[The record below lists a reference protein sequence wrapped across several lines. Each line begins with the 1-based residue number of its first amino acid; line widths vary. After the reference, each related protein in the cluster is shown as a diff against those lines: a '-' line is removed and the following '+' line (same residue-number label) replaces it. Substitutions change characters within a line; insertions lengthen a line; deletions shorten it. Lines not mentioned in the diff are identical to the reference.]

1 MSNLLVWPI
10 VVPLI
15 AALLASVWPRRGAAL
30 AVLAILVNFAVAVV
44 LLLTVNAQGLQS
56 QLLAG
61 WPVSL
66 AIALRADYIST
77 LLLVLTATIYLLTSL
92 YALRYYKS
100 RDVASRFWPL
110 WLMLLVAL
118 NALFLSRDLF
128 NLYVALELLT
138 ISAAALVAVS
148 ASNESLQAAL
158 RYLILS
164 LVGSLLFLAG
174 IVLIYTRY
182 GTLDLQVLSEIVTL
196 DVSLWVALATMS
208 AGLALKCALFP
219 LHFWLPSTHASA
231 TAPVSAIL
239 SALVVKAAFYLLLR
253 LWLDLADDSAKEG
266 VTGFLGLLGA
276 FGVLW
281 GSYNAFYASRLKL
294 LAAYSTIA
302 QLGYLF
308 MFLPIVV
315 ATPGVEASPVFAAM
329 ILFLLSHA
337 VAKAGFFLAVGYVQ
351 QRIGHDNIDDLN
363 GLAHRLP
370 ISTFAIALAGLALI
384 GLPPSGS
391 FLAKWVLI
399 GALISQA
406 HWFYLGVVFAGT
418 LLAAAY
424 TFRILGIA
432 LTNTEEPVLKDGQ
445 HSDGDAAQPSKQR
458 ESSAAWIALTLVLLA
473 TVGLG
478 LNSTELWSFMSR
490 QGEVI
495 AYGF

>member
-1 MSNLLVWPI
+1 MIVNLV
-10 VVPLI
+10 
-15 AALLASVWPRRGAAL
+15 AAV
-30 AVLAILVNFAVAVV
+30 I
-44 LLLTVNAQGLQS
+44 LLLTVNAQGVQS

-66 AIALRADYIST
+66 AIALRADYVSSV
-77 LLLVLTATIYLLTSL
+77 LLVLTATIFLLTSL
-92 YALRYYKS
+92 YALSYYTS

-138 ISAAALVAVS
+138 ISAVALVAVN

-158 RYLILS
+158 RYLTLS

-174 IVLIYTRY
+174 VVLIYTRY
-182 GTLDLQVLSEIVTL
+182 GTLDLQVLSELVTL
-196 DVSLWVALATMS
+196 DLTLWIALATMS

-253 LWLDLADDSAKEG
+253 LWFDLADSSAKEG
-266 VTGFLGLLGA
+266 ATGFFGLLGA

-281 GSYNAFYASRLKL
+281 GSYNALCASRLKL
-294 LAAYSTIA
+294 LAAYSTVA

-308 MFLPIVV
+308 MFLPLI
-315 ATPGVEASPVFAAM
+315 AGAPDGQASPISAAM
-329 ILFLLSHA
+329 MLFLLSHA
-337 VAKAGFFLAVGYVQ
+337 VAKAGLFLAVGYVQ
-351 QRIGHDNIDDLN
+351 QRIGHDNIDDLD
-363 GLAHRLP
+363 GLARRLP

-391 FLAKWVLI
+391 FLAKWALI

-406 HWFYLGVVFAGT
+406 HWFYLGVVFTGT

-432 LTNTEEPVLKDGQ
+432 LTNAGEPE
-445 HSDGDAAQPSKQR
+445 SDAHQLSGNSAALPSER
-458 ESSAAWIALTLVLLA
+458 GESSGAWIALSLVLLA

-478 LNSTELWSFMSR
+478 SNSAELWSFMSR
-490 QGEVI
+490 QG
-495 AYGF
+495 

>member
-1 MSNLLVWPI
+1 MS
-10 VVPLI
+10 
-15 AALLASVWPRRGAAL
+15 S
-30 AVLAILVNFAVAVV
+30 
-44 LLLTVNAQGLQS
+44 VNAQGLQS

-61 WPVSL
+61 WPVGL
-66 AIALRADYIST
+66 AIALQADYISS

-92 YALRYYKS
+92 YALTYYKS
-100 RDVASRFWPL
+100 SEVASRFWPL
-110 WLMLLVAL
+110 WLLLLVAL

-138 ISAAALVAVS
+138 ISAVALVAVS

-158 RYLILS
+158 RYMTLS

-182 GTLDLQVLSEIVTL
+182 GTLDLQVLSELVTL
-196 DVSLWVALATMS
+196 DLSLWIALATMS

-219 LHFWLPSTHASA
+219 LHFWLPDTHASA

-253 LWLDLADDSAKEG
+253 LWFDLADDSVKEG
-266 VTGFLGLLGA
+266 VTGLLGLLGA

-281 GSYNAFYASRLKL
+281 GSYNALFAARLKL

-308 MFLPIVV
+308 MFLPLIVL
-315 ATPGVEASPVFAAM
+315 APGGEASPLFAAM

-337 VAKAGFFLAVGYVQ
+337 VAKAGLFLAIGYVQ
-351 QRIGHDNIDDLN
+351 QRIGHDNIEDLN
-363 GLAHRLP
+363 GLAHHLP
-370 ISTFAIALAGLALI
+370 VSTFAFALAGLALI

-399 GALISQA
+399 GALIAQA
-406 HWFYLGVVFAGT
+406 HWLYLGVVFTGT

-424 TFRILGIA
+424 TFRILGIV
-432 LTNTEEPVLKDGQ
+432 LTNVAGPELGRDQ
-445 HSDGDAAQPSKQR
+445 HSDSGTAQPSELR
-458 ESSAAWIALTLVLLA
+458 ESSAAWIALSLVLLA
-473 TVGLG
+473 TLGLG
-478 LNSTELWSFMSR
+478 LNSAELWSFMSR
-490 QGEVI
+490 QG
-495 AYGF
+495 

>member
-1 MSNLLVWPI
+1 MANLLVWPV

-30 AVLAILVNFAVAVV
+30 AVLAIVANVVAAVV

-61 WPVSL
+61 WPVGL
-66 AIALRADYIST
+66 AIALQADYISS

-92 YALRYYKS
+92 YALTYYKS
-100 RDVASRFWPL
+100 SEVASRFWPL
-110 WLMLLVAL
+110 WLLLLVAL

-138 ISAAALVAVS
+138 ISAVALVAVS

-158 RYLILS
+158 RYMTLS

-182 GTLDLQVLSEIVTL
+182 GTLDLQVLSELVTL
-196 DVSLWVALATMS
+196 DLSLWIALATMS

-219 LHFWLPSTHASA
+219 LHFWLPDTHASA

-253 LWLDLADDSAKEG
+253 LWFDLADDSVKEG
-266 VTGFLGLLGA
+266 VTGLLGLLGA

-281 GSYNAFYASRLKL
+281 GSYNALFAARLKL

-308 MFLPIVV
+308 MFLPLIVL
-315 ATPGVEASPVFAAM
+315 APGGEASPLFAAM

-337 VAKAGFFLAVGYVQ
+337 VAKAGLFLAIGYVQ
-351 QRIGHDNIDDLN
+351 QRIGHDNIEDLN
-363 GLAHRLP
+363 GLAHHLP
-370 ISTFAIALAGLALI
+370 VSTFAFALAGLALI

-399 GALISQA
+399 GALIAQA
-406 HWFYLGVVFAGT
+406 HWLYLGVVFTGT

-424 TFRILGIA
+424 TFRILGIV
-432 LTNTEEPVLKDGQ
+432 LTNVAGPELGRDQ
-445 HSDGDAAQPSKQR
+445 HSDSGTAQPSELR
-458 ESSAAWIALTLVLLA
+458 ESSAAWIALSLVLLA
-473 TVGLG
+473 TFGLG
-478 LNSTELWSFMSR
+478 LNSAELWSFMSR
-490 QGEVI
+490 QG
-495 AYGF
+495 

>member
-1 MSNLLVWPI
+1 MANLLVWPV

-30 AVLAILVNFAVAVV
+30 AVLAIVANVVAAVV

-61 WPVSL
+61 WPVGL
-66 AIALRADYIST
+66 AIALQADYISS

-92 YALRYYKS
+92 YALTYYKS
-100 RDVASRFWPL
+100 SEVASRFWPL
-110 WLMLLVAL
+110 WLLLLVAL
-118 NALFLSRDLF
+118 NALFLS
-128 NLYVALELLT
+128 LELLT
-138 ISAAALVAVS
+138 ISAVALVAVS

-158 RYLILS
+158 RYMTLS

-182 GTLDLQVLSEIVTL
+182 GTLDLQVLSELVTL
-196 DVSLWVALATMS
+196 DLSLWIALATMS

-219 LHFWLPSTHASA
+219 LHFWLPDTHASA

-253 LWLDLADDSAKEG
+253 LWFDLADDSVKEG
-266 VTGFLGLLGA
+266 VTGLLGLLGA

-281 GSYNAFYASRLKL
+281 GSYNALFAARLKL

-308 MFLPIVV
+308 MFLPLIVL
-315 ATPGVEASPVFAAM
+315 APGGEASPLFAAM

-337 VAKAGFFLAVGYVQ
+337 VAKAGLFLAIGYVQ
-351 QRIGHDNIDDLN
+351 QRIGHDNIEDLN
-363 GLAHRLP
+363 GLAHHLP
-370 ISTFAIALAGLALI
+370 VSTFAFALAGLALI

-399 GALISQA
+399 GALIAQA
-406 HWFYLGVVFAGT
+406 HWLYLGVVFTGT

-424 TFRILGIA
+424 TFRILGIV
-432 LTNTEEPVLKDGQ
+432 LTNVAGPELGRDQ
-445 HSDGDAAQPSKQR
+445 HSDSGTAQPSELR
-458 ESSAAWIALTLVLLA
+458 ESSAAWIALSLVLLA
-473 TVGLG
+473 TLGLG
-478 LNSTELWSFMSR
+478 LNSAELWSFMSR
-490 QGEVI
+490 QG
-495 AYGF
+495 

>member
-1 MSNLLVWPI
+1 MTNLLVWPV

-15 AALLASVWPRRGAAL
+15 AALLASVWPRRSAAL
-30 AVLAILVNFAVAVV
+30 AVIAVMVNFVAAVV
-44 LLLTVNAQGLQS
+44 LLLSVNEQGIQS

-66 AIALRADYIST
+66 AIALQADYVSSA
-77 LLLVLTATIYLLTSL
+77 LLVLTATIFLLTSL
-92 YALRYYKS
+92 YALGYYKS
-100 RDVASRFWPL
+100 SDVSARFWPL

-138 ISAAALVAVS
+138 ISAVALVAVN
-148 ASNESLQAAL
+148 ASDESLRAAL

-174 IVLIYTRY
+174 VVLIYTQY
-182 GTLDLQVLSEIVTL
+182 GTLDLHVLSELVTP
-196 DVSLWVALATMS
+196 DISLWVALTAMS

-219 LHFWLPSTHASA
+219 LHFWLPNTHASA
-231 TAPVSAIL
+231 TAPVSAVL

-253 LWLDLADDSAKEG
+253 LWFDLADDSAKEG

-281 GSYNAFYASRLKL
+281 GSYNALCASRLKL
-294 LAAYSTIA
+294 MAAYSTIA

-308 MFLPIVV
+308 MFLPLIVG
-315 ATPGVEASPVFAAM
+315 TQGVQASPIFAAM
-329 ILFLLSHA
+329 MLFLLSHA
-337 VAKAGFFLAVGYVQ
+337 VAKAGLFLAVGYIQ
-351 QRIGHDNIDDLN
+351 QRTGHDNIEDLG
-363 GLAHRLP
+363 GLAQRLP
-370 ISTFAIALAGLALI
+370 ISTFAIALAGIALI

-391 FLAKWVLI
+391 FLAKWALI
-399 GALISQA
+399 GALVSQA
-406 HWFYLGVVFAGT
+406 HWFYLGVVFTGT

-432 LTNTEEPVLKDGQ
+432 MTNAEEPELEDYQ
-445 HSDGDAAQPSKQR
+445 HRDSAAAKPPQGR
-458 ESSAAWIALTLVLLA
+458 ESSAAWIALSLVLLA

-478 LNSTELWSFMSR
+478 LNSAELLSFMSR
-490 QGEVI
+490 QG
-495 AYGF
+495 